1 MHYFGYIC
9 PISPQLWAS
18 ATLTVALKNKNKLSY
33 KQQLISLL
41 AGRTGSTFM
50 KVLITAERYIFIACP
65 DASGMWMSTMKTRL
79 VALAVLLFSVFINL
93 PRYLSVD
100 VIPIDV
106 PITKIPRL
114 RKLNLNSIMIT
125 SEVSR
130 KHWFEVLY
138 KTAFY
143 IDLWGPF
150 PLLIL
155 FSIMTYYEVF
165 FPKNTQ
171 NSLSSALFN

>member
-1 MHYFGYIC
+1 
-9 PISPQLWAS
+9 
-18 ATLTVALKNKNKLSY
+18 
-33 KQQLISLL
+33 
-41 AGRTGSTFM
+41 M

-79 VALAVLLFSVFINL
+79 VALAVLLFSVLINL

-106 PITKIPRL
+106 PITNIPRL
-114 RKLNLNSIMIT
+114 HKLDLNSIMINP
-125 SEVSR
+125 EVSR

-150 PLLIL
+150 PLLTL
-155 FSIMTYYEVF
+155 FSIMIYYEVYF
-165 FPKNTQ
+165 IQKNMLYYQ
-171 NSLSSALFN
+171 HYYVNFKKNSNFRSGKLHMKNENCR